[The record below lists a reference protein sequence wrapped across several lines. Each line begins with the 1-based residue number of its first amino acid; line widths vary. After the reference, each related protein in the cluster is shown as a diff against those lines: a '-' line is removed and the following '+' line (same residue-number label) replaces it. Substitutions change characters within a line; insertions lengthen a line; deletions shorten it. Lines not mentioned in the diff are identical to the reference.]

1 MGVEAEA
8 SAADARAEDATATAS
23 RQEAADAGGFA
34 AATRRACRVM
44 ALRGTATATSRVS
57 PRSEARA
64 LDASVREL
72 LARGD
77 LVPEGGLIELGE
89 DTELTVQATVSTR
102 EITIV
107 GPALADACPGGDEA
121 VRLSYGKVTAFPGAG
136 VRPGA
141 DVWVATPLGVVRF
154 SDAKM
159 NIVLPDADAA
169 RVEIAVTTGQAM
181 FVPAAGVFAAPT
193 GERDIAASALA
204 EGEVIPLA
212 AGVAFAARRRGGS
225 IVRWVADQVAAC
237 ARQANAAR
245 VAAQR
250 LASPGDAGRASLGD
264 LAFAHVTARQR
275 ARAACEAAWA
285 GEALAPGQLQAAQ
298 RADLEGAE
306 ATWKG
311 APAMSPLP

>member
-1 MGVEAEA
+1 V
-8 SAADARAEDATATAS
+8 SDARAEDATSTVS
-23 RQEAADAGGFA
+23 RREAADGGAFA
-34 AATRRACRVM
+34 AATGRACRVM
-44 ALRGTATATSRVS
+44 ALRGTATARSRVS
-57 PRSEARA
+57 AVSPRNEARA
-64 LDASVREL
+64 VDASVRQL

-154 SDAKM
+154 SDAKL
-159 NIVLPDADAA
+159 NIVLPDSDAA
-169 RVEIAVTTGQAM
+169 RVEIAVATGQAT
-181 FVPAAGVFAAPT
+181 FVPAAGVFEAPT
-193 GERDIAASALA
+193 DKSDAAASALA
-204 EGEVIPLA
+204 EGEVIRLA
-212 AGVAFAARRRGGS
+212 SGVAFAARRRGGVL
-225 IVRWVADQVAAC
+225 VRWVVDQVAAC
-237 ARQANAAR
+237 ARQAHVAR
-245 VAAQR
+245 QAAQR
-250 LASPGDAGRASLGD
+250 LTSPGDAGRALLGD
-264 LAFAHVTARQR
+264 LAFAHVKARQR

-285 GEALAPGQLQAAQ
+285 GEALAPGQLDAAQ

-306 ATWKG
+306 GTWKG
-311 APAMSPLP
+311 ASATSPSP